1 VVSSAVLAMDAVE
14 AEERALKFQ
23 LLKVCNWNKMAMFLY
38 VVSAEWGSAS
48 VIECKKIWMVITIT
62 IRQFHLFVS
71 F

>member
-1 VVSSAVLAMDAVE
+1 
-14 AEERALKFQ
+14 
-23 LLKVCNWNKMAMFLY
+23 MAMFLY